1 MADLNMANRQ
11 CCDLDIREYST
22 NKPWMFADFCNTTTA
37 GFKSD
42 NTYAN
47 IKGEKAIAFNNPL
60 EGTMTLE
67 FQCHPFKIYSML
79 SDGTI
84 STTAIVPVRK
94 EVACTEAGTLTVAEE
109 AAIAGT
115 VFVYAKDDFGGTP
128 IEGTATIT
136 TSTAFTATTP
146 ADIAVGTTYLVCYLL
161 QKTTGV
167 KSVSF
172 NGKKIPKDYRITM
185 ETVDKNEEGLLVP
198 MKITAYKATVQ
209 RTLDMS
215 FSSTGD
221 PAALKLT
228 FDCLRDADGN
238 VMDIVEETSEE

>member
-1 MADLNMANRQ
+1 MSDLNMANRQ
-11 CCDLDIREYST
+11 CCDLDIRDYAT
-22 NKPWMFADFCNTTTA
+22 KAPWMFADFCNTTTS
-37 GFKSD
+37 GFKGD
-42 NTYAN
+42 NVYAK
-47 IKGEKAIAFNNPL
+47 IKGEKAIAFNNPI

-67 FQCHPFKIYSML
+67 FQCHPFKVYSMF

-84 STTAIVPVRK
+84 STSAIIPVRK
-94 EVACTEAGTLTVAEE
+94 EVAATVAGTVTVADE

-128 IEGTATIT
+128 ITGTAAIT

-146 ADIAVGTTYLVCYLL
+146 ADIAIGTTYLVCYLF

-167 KSVSF
+167 KAVTF

-185 ETVDKNEEGLLVP
+185 ETLDKDENGILVP
-198 MKITAYKATVQ
+198 VKITAYKATVQ

-238 VMDIVEETSEE
+238 VMDMVEETGV